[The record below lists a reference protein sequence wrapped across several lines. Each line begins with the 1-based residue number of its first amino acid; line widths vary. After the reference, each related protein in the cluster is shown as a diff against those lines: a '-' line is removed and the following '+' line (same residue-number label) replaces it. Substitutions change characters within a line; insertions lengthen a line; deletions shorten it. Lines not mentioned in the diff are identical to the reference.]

1 MDFFLFVSAIG
12 KRPATKVKEEEND
25 GAAQGSCEGIISF
38 RSQITAGV
46 NKKKK
51 KR

>member
-12 KRPATKVKEEEND
+12 KRPAEEND
-25 GAAQGSCEGIISF
+25 GAAQGSCEGTISF
-38 RSQITAGV
+38 RSQITTGV

-51 KR
+51 KKKR